1 MRAAAI
7 LLAAGRGDRM
17 GGERPKAFLHLG
29 GTSLL
34 ERAVATVEA
43 CPDIDGFLV
52 AAPPGHEAR
61 MELKARSDKLL
72 AVVTGGDTRQD
83 SVLAALEGVPE
94 GFDVVL
100 CHDVARPLAPPKL
113 FSDVLGPLEWAD
125 GAVPVVWVSD
135 TVKRVEAGSITET
148 VPREVLALAQTPQAF
163 RRVALWAAHAEAR
176 GIGYLAT
183 DDSALLE
190 RAGYRVEPVP
200 GDPAN
205 IKVTTPEDLRLAEA
219 LLGHG

>member
-1 MRAAAI
+1 MRVAAI
-7 LLAAGRGDRM
+7 LLAAGRGERM
-17 GGERPKAFLHLG
+17 GDEGPKAFLHLRD
-29 GTSLL
+29 TSLL
-34 ERAVATVEA
+34 ERAVAAVEA
-43 CPDIDGFLV
+43 CPDIEGFVV
-52 AAPPGHEAR
+52 AAPPGYEAR
-61 MELKARSDKLL
+61 VELEVRSDQLI
-72 AVVTGGDTRQD
+72 AVVTGGDLRQD
-83 SVLAALEGVPE
+83 SVRVALEELPE
-94 GFDVVL
+94 GFDVVI

-125 GAVPVVWVSD
+125 GAVPVVRVAD

-148 VPREVLALAQTPQAF
+148 VSREELVLAQTPQAF

-176 GIGYLAT
+176 GVGYVAT

-219 LLGHG
+219 LLSDG